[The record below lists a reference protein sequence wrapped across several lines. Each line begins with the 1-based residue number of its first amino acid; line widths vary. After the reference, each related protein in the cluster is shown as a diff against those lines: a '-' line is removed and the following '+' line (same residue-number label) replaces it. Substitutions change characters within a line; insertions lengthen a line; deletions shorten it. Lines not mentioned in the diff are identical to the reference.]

1 MTAINR
7 PFTEK
12 FNSESQEEF
21 NAWADTVSK
30 SAYWMSPGNFLIFW
44 FALTRHRT
52 MWVSIL

>member
-1 MTAINR
+1 MTAVNR

-44 FALTRHRT
+44 FALN
-52 MWVSIL
+52 SNFDEP